1 MKAEDREVVQNN
13 FMNSFY
19 KVIIATNA
27 F

>member
-13 FMNSFY
+13 FMNSAY